1 MGLATGLAIGGLVV
15 SAASATSS
23 FVQAGKQRKKQE
35 EAERAAGKAMEE
47 AKSKLQTNFYEG
59 LSIQKEAYDLERE
72 AALTGLGQIVQA
84 GQEGEQRG
92 AAVTAGKA
100 ALFNQAQQA
109 QTRTAMSKEMQD
121 LEKLAASEESR
132 LRDARANIDLGEAA
146 GQQRIAADARAARQA
161 ANQAGVS
168 SLMSMG
174 QQAMKLPGLYGSGSS
189 ISQFDPSNKS
199 FEQTQSK
206 FNPSNTAR
214 FFGADLPSVSN
225 IQEQQYDFG
234 TIFPQAEAIT
244 IPAITLPPPPNN

>member
-35 EAERAAGKAMEE
+35 AAERAAGKAMED

-72 AALTGLGQIVQA
+72 AALAGLGQIVQA

-109 QTRTAMSKEMQD
+109 QTRTAMGREMQD

-168 SLMSMG
+168 GLMSMG
-174 QQAMKLPGLYGSGSS
+174 QQAMKLPGLYGGVSDVTQLANSGALVDNKALD
-189 ISQFDPSNKS
+189 SQIL
-199 FEQTQSK
+199 
-206 FNPSNTAR
+206 NPTDAN
-214 FFGADLPSVSN
+214 
-225 IQEQQYDFG
+225 FG
-234 TIFPQAEAIT
+234 TTDLQNNMQPLRFNNIFENQDISAFT
-244 IPAITLPPPPNN
+244 IPQTRTV

>member
-35 EAERAAGKAMEE
+35 AAERAAGKAMED

-72 AALTGLGQIVQA
+72 AALAGLGQIVQA

-109 QTRTAMSKEMQD
+109 QTRTAMGREMQD

-174 QQAMKLPGLYGSGSS
+174 QQAMKLPGLYGGVTQLANSGALVDNKALD
-189 ISQFDPSNKS
+189 SQIL
-199 FEQTQSK
+199 
-206 FNPSNTAR
+206 NPTDAN
-214 FFGADLPSVSN
+214 
-225 IQEQQYDFG
+225 FG
-234 TIFPQAEAIT
+234 TTDLQNNMQPLRFNNIFENQDISAFT
-244 IPAITLPPPPNN
+244 IPQTRTV